1 MAISLSQCAKL
12 LAREGV
18 RHHFDVEEGAI
29 RAVFVTRSY
38 RNLRGERLLIV
49 RLDTPDDGHRCR
61 AAVQRAFPASADPA
75 ATCLACCR
83 MAAETPLVAVEYDA
97 ETEDVRLVVETV
109 VEDGKLTQL
118 QLLTMVD
125 RLVEAAETWSAAGV
139 TGMATAPSRR
149 PRRRRGVA

>member
-1 MAISLSQCAKL
+1 MAMSLSQCAKL

-18 RHHFDVEEGAI
+18 RHHLDVEEGAI

-38 RNLRGERLLIV
+38 RNLRGEKLLIV
-49 RLDTPDDGHRCR
+49 RLDAPDDGHRCR
-61 AAVQRAFPASADPA
+61 AAVHRAFPASSDPA

-83 MAAETPLVAVEYDA
+83 MAADTPLVGVEYEADTA
-97 ETEDVRLVVETV
+97 DVRLVVETV

-139 TGMATAPSRR
+139 TGHAAAAGRR
-149 PRRRRGVA
+149 PRRPRGAA